1 MKKILLVDDDP
12 DLVEMNKAVLEN
24 NNFEVLT
31 AHNTK
36 EGMEVIKKSSPDLLV
51 LDVMMDTD
59 WEGLEA
65 LSDIRKIPGKEN
77 MPIIMLTSF
86 SKHYETAWGKEGPD
100 KEFVNVNVYIEKPVS
115 PERLLEEVKKL
126 LN

>member
-36 EGMEVIKKSSPDLLV
+36 EGMEVIKKSNPDLLV

-65 LSDIRKIPGKEN
+65 LGDIRKIPGKEN

-86 SKHYETAWGKEGPD
+86 SKHYETSWGKEGPD
-100 KEFVNVNVYIEKPVS
+100 KEFVNVSTYIEKPVS
-115 PERLLEEVKKL
+115 PERLLEEVKRL

>member
-36 EGMEVIKKSSPDLLV
+36 EGMEVIKKSNPDLLV

-65 LSDIRKIPGKEN
+65 LGDIRKIPGKEN

-86 SKHYETAWGKEGPD
+86 SKHYETSMGKRR
-100 KEFVNVNVYIEKPVS
+100 S
-115 PERLLEEVKKL
+115 R
-126 LN
+126 